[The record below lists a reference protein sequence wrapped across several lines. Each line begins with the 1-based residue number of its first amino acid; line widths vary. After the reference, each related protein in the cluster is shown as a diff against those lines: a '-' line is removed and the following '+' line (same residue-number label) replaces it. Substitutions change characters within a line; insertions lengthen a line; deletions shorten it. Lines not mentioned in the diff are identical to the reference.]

1 MMLSSGVERL
11 VFIGVFGIFFLHIS
25 SCLFVFLSEFDGD
38 TDNIWRYSEPYLYY
52 GTFDL
57 YVTSIYYVVTTM
69 STVGYGDISGGTSAE
84 RIFCIL
90 LMITGVLSFNLISGA
105 LGALITNY
113 DGSQAVLQE
122 KML

>member
-11 VFIGVFGIFFLHIS
+11 VFIGIFAIFFLHIS
-25 SCLFVFLSEFDGD
+25 SCLFVFLSEFDED
-38 TDNIWRYSEPYLYY
+38 TDGIWRYSEPYIYY
-52 GTFDL
+52 NKFDL

-69 STVGYGDISGGTSAE
+69 LTVGYGDISGGTAME
-84 RIFCIL
+84 RIFCIM

-113 DGSQAVLQE
+113 DSS
-122 KML
+122 